1 MDLFIYT
8 QPKIGWF
15 IAKKMLCPVYTKSS
29 VSMRLEPVDS
39 TWIFQP
45 QETNTPVTFVVAT
58 ASTAMASITA
68 PSASNKAGNGGGL

>member
-1 MDLFIYT
+1 
-8 QPKIGWF
+8 
-15 IAKKMLCPVYTKSS
+15 
-29 VSMRLEPVDS
+29 MRLEPVDS

-58 ASTAMASITA
+58 ASTATASITA